1 MPVFMDIHVG
11 QGLTA
16 EDVAMAHQLD
26 LQIQNDFNCQC
37 LTYWVDEKRGNAFC
51 LVDAPSK
58 EMVYELHRNSHKQLP
73 DEIIEVDRRVV
84 KAFLGRV
91 HDPEIVDYIVDQK
104 IKVINDP
111 AFRVVMMLQMK
122 DRQRLIREMGEK
134 KTDERLSK
142 FEKISG
148 TLIVKNKGVAAER
161 ESNEVVATFTSAL
174 QAILCALDIKTF
186 VNSDIENLGL
196 RIGVHA
202 GQPVDKSSEIFGST
216 LRFLRFLCCLEST
229 DKIIVSH
236 TVKALMEG
244 ANNSSLL
251 SSASINS
258 ISKTDEEFL
267 QKLIE
272 LINKKWQNS
281 EFEMESYREAMSM
294 SKSQF
299 YRRCIETTGLSFNRL
314 LREYRLHQA
323 LEQLIKTEKNVAETA
338 FETGFNSPSYFTKCF
353 QKHFNIHPSEY
364 LHQ

>member
-26 LQIQNDFNCQC
+26 LQIQGDFNCQC

-84 KAFLGRV
+84 KAFLGRI
-91 HDPEIVDYIVDQK
+91 HDPEIVDYMVDQK

-111 AFRVVMMLQMK
+111 AFRVVMMLRMK
-122 DRQRLIREMGEK
+122 DRQRLILEMGEK
-134 KTDERLSK
+134 KAEERLSK

-148 TLIVKNKGVAAER
+148 TLIIKNKGVAAER
-161 ESNEVVATFTSAL
+161 DTNEVVATFTSSV
-174 QAILCALDIKTF
+174 QAILCAIDIQNF
-186 VNSDIENLGL
+186 LHSEIDPLGL
-196 RIGVHA
+196 KISVHA
-202 GQPVDKSSEIFGST
+202 GQPVDKSSEIFGNT
-216 LRFLRFLCCLEST
+216 LRFLRFLCCMENP
-229 DKIIVSH
+229 DVVKVSH
-236 TVKALMEG
+236 TVRALLEG
-244 ANNSSLL
+244 AQNTSLL
-251 SSASINS
+251 NSASVCCLS
-258 ISKTDEEFL
+258 RSHEEFL
-267 QKLIE
+267 QNLIE
-272 LINKKWQNS
+272 LIDKNWQNS
-281 EFEMESYREAMSM
+281 EFELESYRKAMSM

-323 LEQLIKTEKNVAETA
+323 LEKLLKAERNVAETA

-364 LHQ
+364 LNG